1 MSTPLAVVDIVD
13 DDAYLL
19 REPGRVLSARGYR
32 VSMFMSAGQYLKTL
46 DEGKASCV
54 VIDVDLAGRI
64 SGLELGTAIFLSRRP
79 IPIIFISGTL
89 DATARAQASSMG
101 CVAWIEK
108 PVSSELL
115 ISAIRRAGAPSR

>member
-54 VIDVDLAGRI
+54 VIDLAGRI

-89 DATARAQASSMG
+89 DATARHRLCRWAVSHGSRSRSRAS
-101 CVAWIEK
+101 C
-108 PVSSELL
+108 
-115 ISAIRRAGAPSR
+115 